1 MILTSATVVTADFKF
16 YNMKEL
22 DILTA
27 QINLRTLDQA
37 LSMSIDDLKTKHAH
51 RVDLIKPME
60 ERQIELKEAMLTFYR
75 VCEDHKQIVKKYYS
89 VFEENLRLRN
99 ENTELKKFI

>member
-1 MILTSATVVTADFKF
+1 
-16 YNMKEL
+16 MKEL

-37 LSMSIDDLKTKHAH
+37 LSMSIDDLKTKHTH

-75 VCEDHKQIVKKYYS
+75 VCEDHKQVVKKYYS
-89 VFEENLRLRN
+89 VFEENLRLKT

>member
-1 MILTSATVVTADFKF
+1 
-16 YNMKEL
+16 MKEL

-37 LSMSIDDLKTKHAH
+37 LSMSIDDLKAKHAH

-60 ERQIELKEAMLTFYR
+60 TRQIELKEAMLTFYR
-75 VCEDHKQIVKKYYS
+75 VCEDHKQVVKKYYALHT
-89 VFEENLRLRN
+89 ENL
-99 ENTELKKFI
+99 ELKKQVNDLKILL

>member
-1 MILTSATVVTADFKF
+1 
-16 YNMKEL
+16 MKEL

-60 ERQIELKEAMLTFYR
+60 TRQIELKEAMLTFYR
-75 VCEDHKQIVKKYYS
+75 VCEDHKQVVKKYYS
-89 VFEENLRLRN
+89 VFEENLRLRT